1 MPRNKG
7 GPNDKPAT
15 AAARALQLADMSPER
30 RFQLLVEAVTDYGLY
45 MLDPDGFI
53 VSWNAGAQRMKQY
66 LPEEVI
72 GQHFS
77 RFFTDEDRQRG
88 FPQRALAVAGR
99 EGRFESEGWRVRK
112 DGTRFWAQSVID
124 AVRNEHGDLIGFAKI
139 TRDITERREAQEA
152 LAQSERQF
160 RMLVDGV
167 IDYAIYMLDPNGII
181 TNWNA
186 GAQRIK
192 QYRADEIIG
201 QHFSKFFTEAD
212 RKAGLPA
219 RVLQAAAATGRFE
232 SEGLRVRKNGETFWA
247 NAVIDAIRDEKGDLV
262 GYAKITRDITERRAA
277 QASLQKAQEQLAQ
290 SQRMEAL
297 GQLTGGIAHD
307 FNNLLM
313 VVSGRAQGMRKRLTD
328 PKDIAALD
336 AIELAATRGA
346 SLTRQL
352 LGFARRQNMNPVA
365 LSLRDRVDA
374 IRELLASSV
383 RGGIQLVINVPPGIW
398 PVFVD
403 QDEFE
408 LALLNL
414 ALNGRDAMPNG
425 GVLTLSAQNVAL
437 RKTPELPLEGEFV
450 SVSMSDIGTGIAPEA
465 LPRIF
470 EPFFTTKGVG
480 QGTGLGLSQVYG
492 FALQSGGRVTVQ
504 SELGRGTTVT
514 LFLPRTFLVVRA
526 PSEPEDADDVP
537 EDGRILVVE
546 DNLEVAAVS
555 RTLLEQLGY
564 KVTLVHGMQAAM
576 NALAVEHFD
585 LVFSDIVM
593 AAEQEGLVL
602 AAAIRERFPDMP
614 ILLTSGYSKAA
625 DRAELS
631 FPILRKPYQIS
642 TLRKAVADAI
652 KSVGRK

>member
-1 MPRNKG
+1 MPRNIG
-7 GPNDKPAT
+7 GPNDKPA
-15 AAARALQLADMSPER
+15 AAARAVQLADISPEQ

-66 LPEEVI
+66 TPADII

-112 DGTRFWAQSVID
+112 DGTRFWAQAVLD

-139 TRDITERREAQEA
+139 TRDITERREAQDA

-160 RMLVDGV
+160 RMLVEGV
-167 IDYAIYMLDPNGII
+167 TDYAIYMLDPNGII

-192 QYRADEIIG
+192 QYTADEIVG

-219 RVLQAAAATGRFE
+219 KALQTAAAVGRFE

-262 GYAKITRDITERRAA
+262 GYAKITRDVTERREA
-277 QASLQKAQEQLAQ
+277 QAALHKAQEQMAQ

-365 LSLRDRVDA
+365 ISLRDRVDA

-383 RGGIQLVINVPPGIW
+383 RGGIQLVVSVPPTIW
-398 PVFVD
+398 PIFVD
-403 QDEFE
+403 QDELE

-414 ALNGRDAMPNG
+414 ALNGRDAMPG
-425 GVLTLSAQNVAL
+425 GGMLTLNAENVTL
-437 RKTPELPLEGEFV
+437 RKKPDLPLEGDFV
-450 SVSMSDIGTGIAPEA
+450 SVSVSDTGAGIAPDV

-492 FALQSGGRVTVQ
+492 FALQSGGRVIVR

-514 LFLPRTFLVVRA
+514 LFLPRTYSVVRP
-526 PSEPEDADDVP
+526 PSEPDADDDGL

-546 DNLEVAAVS
+546 DNVEVAAVS

-576 NALAVEHFD
+576 NALAAERFD

-602 AAAIRERFPDMP
+602 AAAIKERFPEMP

-652 KSVGRK
+652 KGVGRK